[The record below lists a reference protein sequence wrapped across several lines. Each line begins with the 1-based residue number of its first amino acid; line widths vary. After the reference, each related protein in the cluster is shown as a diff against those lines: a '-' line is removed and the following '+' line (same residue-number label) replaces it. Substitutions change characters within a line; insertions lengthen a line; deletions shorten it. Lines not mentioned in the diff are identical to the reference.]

1 MCHAGAIK
9 TDDSCVVLKVSVHVP
24 PPAAVRRPLLTGA
37 VVLSPQTLPC
47 LVRMCSKE
55 HLLEVRVEG
64 AETLAYLIEPDVEL
78 QRIASTTDHLVAM
91 LADYFKYPSSVSA
104 ITDIKRVSERLQA
117 SFTEVESV
125 LQRSGDRAVLGWSC
139 EHLQLEIEQGPD
151 LSRIRRISCSQPWE
165 RREPVESWEQTD
177 TAR

>member
-9 TDDSCVVLKVSVHVP
+9 TDDCCIVLKVSLQKTLVINI
-24 PPAAVRRPLLTGA
+24 RRVFFIGIFPQ
-37 VVLSPQTLPC
+37 QTLPC

-104 ITDIKRVSERLQA
+104 ITDIKRVSHLPKCC
-117 SFTEVESV
+117 FTEVGSV
-125 LQRSGDRAVLGWSC
+125 L
-139 EHLQLEIEQGPD
+139 
-151 LSRIRRISCSQPWE
+151 
-165 RREPVESWEQTD
+165 
-177 TAR
+177 